1 VPADVAVIGFDDAP
15 VAKHTVPALT
25 TIRQPVEELAT
36 VATRL
41 LLTGAAGIDPVL
53 PTELVVRE
61 SA

>member
-1 VPADVAVIGFDDAP
+1 MLDQVNTLFEIRPDVDLDLMQA
-15 VAKHTVPALT
+15 
-25 TIRQPVEELAT
+25 RQPVEELAT

-41 LLTGAAGIDPVL
+41 LLTGAAGVDPVL